1 MAWKIKCWLKRIAC
15 SRMKLRV
22 PRPQWA
28 AVTSLIDNSVSACA
42 ATPRSIGP
50 SITWTQGFCSLSGW
64 TDILPQDLVK
74 SRSGMMKSSNGNIFR
89 VTGHLCG
96 EFPAQKPVTR
106 SFVFFYLR
114 LNKRLIK
121 QSWDWWFETL
131 SRPLWRH
138 RNGLSTNKHNV
149 LLFVA
154 SLWLRHGSLWI
165 QLAHLPLYFTLLYC
179 DWAII

>member
-1 MAWKIKCWLKRIAC
+1 MLVQLPHEVLVHQSHEPRASVHLADGRTSCHKISWSLEAAWWSHQMETFSALLAICVGH
-15 SRMKLRV
+15 SPV
-22 PRPQWA
+22 P
-28 AVTSLIDNSVSACA
+28 
-42 ATPRSIGP
+42 
-50 SITWTQGFCSLSGW
+50 
-64 TDILPQDLVK
+64 
-74 SRSGMMKSSNGNIFR
+74 
-89 VTGHLCG
+89 G

-138 RNGLSTNKHNV
+138 RNGLTTNIHNV